1 MNSTLIGID
10 LMRKDKG
17 NRGGLI
23 INVASIT
30 GIGPH
35 FWLPVY
41 SGSKHAVVGF
51 TRSLANDAFYE
62 QTGIGFITI
71 NPGITE
77 TPLIKVFNDKHL
89 FPEMMP
95 EVRKIVSSFNRQE

>member
-1 MNSTLIGID
+1 MI
-10 LMRKDKG
+10 RKDKG

-30 GIGPH
+30 GIGGH
-35 FWLPVY
+35 FWLPIY
-41 SGSKHAVVGF
+41 AGSKHAVLGF
-51 TRSLANDAFYE
+51 TQSLVNDAFYE

-77 TPLIKVFNDKHL
+77 TPLIKAYYDRYV
-89 FPEMMP
+89 FPEMIP
-95 EVRKIVSSFNRQE
+95 EVQKIISNFAEQE